1 MKKKEESIGAP
12 GFFFSFPQ
20 AIITGFDAVGH
31 QNLIKIYISF

>member
-12 GFFFSFPQ
+12 GFFFFSPE